1 MPKNKIT
8 VGMATYG
15 RSFTL
20 SNPRDHG
27 VKASAFIGP
36 AGPVTR
42 QKGVWSYYEVCTGD
56 GKAFENSK
64 IKKQI
69 IIIFETNK

>member
-8 VGMATYG
+8 IGMATYG

-20 SNPRDHG
+20 SNPRDNG
-27 VKASAFIGP
+27 VGATAWTGP

-42 QKGVWSYYEVCTGD
+42 GQGFWSYYEVV
-56 GKAFENSK
+56 N
-64 IKKQI
+64 INLLLL
-69 IIIFETNK
+69 IFYTDYSSF